1 MKDNL
6 ILEGKNYISARRAA
20 RIINYA
26 QDYIGQLCRSNKLDC
41 KMVGRS
47 WFVTEESL
55 LAHRTSAIDV
65 KKDEIENVKITEVI
79 EKETIEKPEK
89 IVKEKETIETP
100 KLEYESERVVL
111 LPPLEKKVSPAF

>member
-55 LAHRTSAIDV
+55 VAHRASAIDSTDERSSKMLK
-65 KKDEIENVKITEVI
+65 KKDIYEDKDFVNENIAKSSIFALKTA
-79 EKETIEKPEK
+79 K
-89 IVKEKETIETP
+89 
-100 KLEYESERVVL
+100 SF
-111 LPPLEKKVSPAF
+111 VSPAPN